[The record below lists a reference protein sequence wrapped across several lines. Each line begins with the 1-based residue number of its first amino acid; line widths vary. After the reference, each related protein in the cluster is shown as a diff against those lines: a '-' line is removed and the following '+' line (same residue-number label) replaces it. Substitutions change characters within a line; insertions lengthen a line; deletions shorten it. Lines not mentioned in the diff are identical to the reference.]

1 MWVDLKAYS
10 KIKQLELL
18 KINILQSPDMHT
30 YVHVI
35 LFLKRI
41 VAFMKKT
48 NDPLVYVHICQN
60 FIEGLYTNKLT
71 TFWAQNF
78 RVVLGKITILNI
90 EIWKEHHD
98 KGMVFYQWICQK
110 YLILSTTVYSCK
122 TRGFMVSLQ
131 TPSNF

>member
-18 KINILQSPDMHT
+18 NITILQSPDMHT

-98 KGMVFYQWICQK
+98 KGSLTGVLSMNLSEVFDTINHS
-110 YLILSTTVYSCK
+110 LIL
-122 TRGFMVSLQ
+122 Q
-131 TPSNF
+131 N